1 MVTIHL
7 TPQQEA
13 IANALVETEY
23 YKTVSEIG
31 RAAFDKFL
39 TELPP
44 ARKLR
49 IAMRLYEKGEAT
61 VSRVAEIADI
71 PLHEARQA
79 LRDEGLLREGS
90 ETSADEMRAKAKAGA
105 AKYRKSP
112 GRRV

>member
-13 IANALVETEY
+13 IANALVESEY

-31 RAAFDKFL
+31 RAAFDRFL

-49 IAMRLYEKGEAT
+49 IALHLYSKGEAT

-71 PLHEARQA
+71 PMHEARKV
-79 LRDEGLLREGS
+79 LREEGILQEGS
-90 ETSADEMRAKAKAGA
+90 VQSAAAMRAKAKAGS
-105 AKYRKSP
+105 AKYRK
-112 GRRV
+112 

>member
-13 IANALVETEY
+13 VANALVEAEY

-31 RAAFDKFL
+31 RAAFEQFL
-39 TELPP
+39 SGLAP

-49 IAMRLYEKGEAT
+49 IAIQLYAKGEAT

-71 PLHEARQA
+71 PLHEARRV
-79 LRDEGLLREGS
+79 LREEGVLREGTD
-90 ETSADEMRAKAKAGA
+90 ESADEMRGKAKAGA
-105 AKYRKSP
+105 AKYRK
-112 GRRV
+112 